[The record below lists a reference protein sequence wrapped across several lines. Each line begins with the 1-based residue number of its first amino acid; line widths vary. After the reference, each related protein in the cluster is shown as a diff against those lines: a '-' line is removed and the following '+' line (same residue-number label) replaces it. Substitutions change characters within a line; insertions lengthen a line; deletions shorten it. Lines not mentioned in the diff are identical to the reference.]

1 MVNSHD
7 PAVEVL
13 LQAGLPFGASADTA
27 DTFHAPSP
35 GCWCCSQTAN
45 QTGTTLRRQQQCV
58 LRLRGLQQGDACSR
72 LELTWSKAI
81 CLVSSLICNLR
92 NSTLD
97 STQSGCNTG
106 NVSCTLQ
113 QDIKQHE
120 DVKQK
125 LASGKLKT
133 TARLMRMLQAHR
145 TAAQIWHE
153 AGVMKCRDGV
163 MVVEEAIV

>member
-1 MVNSHD
+1 M
-7 PAVEVL
+7 
-13 LQAGLPFGASADTA
+13 
-27 DTFHAPSP
+27 
-35 GCWCCSQTAN
+35 
-45 QTGTTLRRQQQCV
+45 
-58 LRLRGLQQGDACSR
+58 
-72 LELTWSKAI
+72 
-81 CLVSSLICNLR
+81 
-92 NSTLD
+92 D

-113 QDIKQHE
+113 QDIEQHE

-125 LASGKLKT
+125 LAFGKLKT

-163 MVVEEAIV
+163 VVVEEAIV